1 MAKTFLWL
9 LGYFA
14 VVEPVGAASGPLV
27 DAGNDLKA
35 QVDSVFGNWNSQDG
49 LLTTK
54 TAGCDINSFIAFFY
68 LSQAGRFLQETAE
81 DCNEDLAVA
90 SSKARV
96 CAANV
101 LGVIQSFWNAG
112 AYLAGLASQC
122 MEGHNQRAECAA
134 VVMSFVGTLT
144 EFFQSVT
151 ESLQSCGT
159 LHIDGDGIH
168 WVAPRTPIATTTTWM
183 TTVGTSST
191 VADTTTPRPSPWGA
205 IPGVGFLGETP
216 LGNSSQGWC
225 FINTAAS
232 IPSLAQAGWL
242 VEEAT
247 QGCQIQDTDFQRRE
261 CAADALSII
270 SALGNVANFIADAA
284 IECGHTLQMPAQCV
298 KDLGPH
304 FQSLGTFTSD
314 AFLLKDT
321 CMRGKNLTAGAFAG
335 ERRLSEVPA
344 AKASPGT
351 GGLPGPQFV

>member
-27 DAGNDLKA
+27 DAGNNLKA
-35 QVDSVFGNWNSQDG
+35 QMESVFGNWSSQG
-49 LLTTK
+49 GFQPSK
-54 TAGCDINSFIAFFY
+54 HPGCYINSFVAFSY
-68 LSQAGRFLQETAE
+68 LSQAGQFVRETTE
-81 DCNEDLAVA
+81 DCKGDLAFG
-90 SSKARV
+90 SSESRV

-122 MEGHNQRAECAA
+122 VEGHNHMAECAA

-151 ESLQSCGT
+151 TSLQSCGM
-159 LHIDGDGIH
+159 LQIDGDGPH
-168 WVAPRTPIATTTTWM
+168 WVAPVTTTTEIAAY
-183 TTVGTSST
+183 GT
-191 VADTTTPRPSPWGA
+191 TTTPRPNPLGA
-205 IPGVGFLGETP
+205 IPGVGNLGGML
-216 LGNSSQGWC
+216 LGNLSQGWC
-225 FINTAAS
+225 FIDAASS

-247 QGCQIQDTDFQRRE
+247 QGCRIQDTDFQRRE

-284 IECGHTLQMPAQCV
+284 VECGQTLHLPAQCV
-298 KDLGPH
+298 KDLGPQ
-304 FQSLGTFTSD
+304 FQSLGTLASD
-314 AFLLKDT
+314 AVLLQDT